1 MDDLGL
7 GYEAAKQN
15 NPMLVYCSIPA
26 FTNEGL
32 RDMPGYDLMMQG
44 ITGFLSITGEEGGPP
59 VKMGVA
65 LLDIVAGL
73 YATNAA
79 RLVNRDDLIADL
91 SSTFVEGTVEHWVDA
106 LMGAGVPAGPI
117 RSIDQV
123 LESPEGRAMVVDVD
137 DPLRGGLRL
146 VRSPMSFDGSAME
159 ATAPPALDQDGD
171 EIRSWLGE
179 QRVDR
184 E

>member
-73 YATNAA
+73 DGTNAA
-79 RLVNRDDLIADL
+79 GW
-91 SSTFVEGTVEHWVDA
+91 STGMT
-106 LMGAGVPAGPI
+106 
-117 RSIDQV
+117 
-123 LESPEGRAMVVDVD
+123 
-137 DPLRGGLRL
+137 
-146 VRSPMSFDGSAME
+146 
-159 ATAPPALDQDGD
+159 
-171 EIRSWLGE
+171 
-179 QRVDR
+179 
-184 E
+184 